1 VRYLHATSI
10 SLRGALGTPAVLYA
24 LAAVVAAQF
33 LFTYAPFMNSW
44 FQSRPVAL
52 VDGVLLVAC
61 GVALMFLLEGEK
73 LLLRRLGY
81 LRVEP

>member
-1 VRYLHATSI
+1 HAPSI

-33 LFTYAPFMNSW
+33 LFTYAPFMNAW

-52 VDGVLLVAC
+52 LDGMLLVAC

-73 LLLRRLGY
+73 LLLRRLGS
-81 LRVEP
+81 LRIQP